1 MQRQLLFVP
10 LFLLYCLLASFSSL
24 AQSLTFTQA
33 QLVGPQNGRS
43 TTVDSQ
49 VRDQAG
55 NNYVSGS
62 FSGVITLGTTTL
74 TSNGGYDIYLYKQDV
89 AGNYLWVQQ
98 LGGAGSEGISRLAL
112 DVANNVYLAA
122 QTQSS
127 NLVLGSLTLSLSQAD
142 IVVAKVNAAG
152 AFQWAT
158 KAGNSPTVSGT
169 QLLAVALDP
178 NNNLCLTGYFT
189 GSVAFGATTLNGA
202 GGSDAFVAKIS
213 TTGIWDWALRIG
225 GVNGDAGRG
234 LAVDAL
240 GNIYL
245 TGSFAGYIGADPG
258 VAFGSTIFHSGNSG
272 TDIFVAKLTATGTFI
287 WAVKAGGADGSDDGY
302 SLALDAAGNPYITG
316 NFSRTASFSTLS
328 LTSAG
333 NFDFFVAKLN
343 PATGAFLWATR
354 GGGADYDYGDV
365 LVSKDNELYVAT
377 HYFGTTIVG
386 TNTYSS
392 AGQTAIV
399 LCQLSDTGVLLSSVS
414 AGSTGSDIIS
424 SLLPIGQRQVYAT
437 GYFLGTSI
445 RFGSTTLTGVAAGN
459 KPFIALA
466 ASSGVLATR
475 SASSAQALAVW
486 PNPTNGG
493 FQLINVDVTQTIG
506 VYDTQGRLV
515 VTYSPQDA
523 LRGKLILPSG
533 LYVVRNG
540 QQTAR
545 VFVR

>member
-1 MQRQLLFVP
+1 MQRQLLFVS
-10 LFLLYCLLASFSSL
+10 LFLSYCLLATFSAL
-24 AQSLTFTQA
+24 GQSLTFNQA
-33 QLVGPQNGRS
+33 HLVGPQNGRS

-49 VRDQAG
+49 LRDQAG
-55 NNYVSGS
+55 NSYVSGS
-62 FSGVITLGTTTL
+62 FFGVITFGTTTL
-74 TSNGGYDIYLYKQDV
+74 TSNGGFDTYLYKQDA

-98 LGGAGSEGISRLAL
+98 IGGAGSEGVSRLAI
-112 DVANNVYLAA
+112 DAANNVYLAA
-122 QTQSS
+122 QTQSPS
-127 NLVLGSLTLSLSQAD
+127 LSLGSLTLSLAQAD
-142 IVVAKVNAAG
+142 IVVAQVNAAG
-152 AFQWAT
+152 TFQWAT
-158 KAGNSPTVSGT
+158 KAGNTPTTSGT

-213 TTGIWDWALRIG
+213 TTGMWNWALRIG
-225 GVNGDAGRG
+225 GTNGDAGRG
-234 LAVDAL
+234 LAVDTL

-245 TGSFAGYIGADPG
+245 TGSFAGYVGADPG

-316 NFSRTASFSTLS
+316 NFSRTASFGTLS

-343 PATGAFLWATR
+343 PTTGGFLWATR
-354 GGGADYDYGDV
+354 GGGGDYDYGDV

-377 HYFGTTIVG
+377 HYFGTTTVG
-386 TNTYSS
+386 TSTYTS
-392 AGQTAIV
+392 AGQTDIV
-399 LCQLSDTGVLLSSVS
+399 LCQLSDTGALLSSVG
-414 AGSTGSDIIS
+414 AGSTGSDLIS
-424 SLLPIGQRQVYAT
+424 SLLAVGQRQVYAA

-445 RFGSTTLTGVAAGN
+445 RFGSTTLTGLAAGN

-466 ASSGVLATR
+466 TSSGVLATR
-475 SASSAQALAVW
+475 AALPAQALAVW
-486 PNPTNGG
+486 PNPTNGA
-493 FQLINVDVTQTIG
+493 FHLTNVDVTQVIA
-506 VYDTQGRLV
+506 VYDTQGRLLG
-515 VTYSPQDA
+515 TYSPQDA
-523 LRGKLILPSG
+523 LRGELILPSG

-540 QQTAR
+540 QQTTR
-545 VFVR
+545 VCVR